1 VAGDN
6 VVGSTAV
13 MTALGP
19 EAADELRRRIDDLG
33 RRAIA
38 SFDGEEIKHTG
49 DGLMVAFSS
58 AVDALG
64 AACAVQQAAARARAV
79 DRRVPHLR
87 VGVATGEA
95 AEENDDWF
103 GPPLVEAARLCA
115 AADGDQILTTQIVSL
130 LVGARGGYSF
140 RALGE
145 RVLKGFEAP
154 VAVVEVKWTTAP
166 AVVPLPEAV
175 SAADRGPHVGRADA
189 LDQLRH
195 AWEGTAEKGT
205 RVVVVGGEPG
215 IGKTRLVGALAA
227 DVHRVGGIV
236 LWGSCDEELT
246 AGYEPV
252 VDGLRHLLEH
262 LRPDEL
268 ESLAPKP
275 ELGRLVPE
283 LRDRLPGLG
292 EPVAGDPDAE
302 RLASFEAV
310 RELLCAAATQV
321 GPVLLVLDDA
331 HWAPAPTLL
340 LFRHLAQAEGSCPIL
355 LVATYRETELDRV
368 HPFADLLADLRRRDD
383 VERVRLAGL
392 DDDAVA
398 DLVEELA
405 GHQLDGEARSMAA
418 VVRAETEGNPFF
430 VVQVLRHLAESGVL
444 VRSGDR
450 WTSPMAIAEF
460 GIPEGVKEVIGRRLS
475 RLPPAGDRA
484 VAVAAAVGRE
494 FDLEMIEQ
502 LLDNDSNDVLDG
514 LDAAVAARLIDE
526 VPGHPGRYRFVHA
539 LVRQTLRAELS
550 AARRARLHSRIG
562 ALLAARADADPAA
575 VALHLCAGAP
585 AGDARAAVEWSLKAL
600 DQANASLAWEEA
612 LAVADRALEVLEI
625 TDPPHLASRVRVRIG
640 RARALLLSGD
650 VPGSKSES
658 LLAVR
663 DAEASGDAKL
673 MVRAAIARVG
683 WGQTSLTERYD
694 LNLWIGH
701 LFEGAAYLPR

>member
-1 VAGDN
+1 
-6 VVGSTAV
+6 
-13 MTALGP
+13 M
-19 EAADELRRRIDDLG
+19 
-33 RRAIA
+33 
-38 SFDGEEIKHTG
+38 
-49 DGLMVAFSS
+49 
-58 AVDALG
+58 
-64 AACAVQQAAARARAV
+64 
-79 DRRVPHLR
+79 
-87 VGVATGEA
+87 
-95 AEENDDWF
+95 
-103 GPPLVEAARLCA
+103 
-115 AADGDQILTTQIVSL
+115 TTQIVSL

-514 LDAAVAARLIDE
+514 LDAAVAARLIDQHTAAIDGLTTRIE
-526 VPGHPGRYRFVHA
+526 VMVEPFCGARDLIVTIPGISTGVADVIIAETGADMTRFPSAGHLASWAGTTPGSNESAGRIKSTHTRPGSPYLKGA
-539 LVRQTLRAELS
+539 LGVAAMS
-550 AARRARLHSRIG
+550 AARTNGTYLSAKYRRI
-562 ALLAARADADPAA
+562 AARRGPVKAI
-575 VALHLCAGAP
+575 V
-585 AGDARAAVEWSLKAL
+585 AVEHAMLIAIWNMLSTGTLYNDPGADFYTRLNPDKAKNRAL
-600 DQANASLAWEEA
+600 DQLRKMGYDVTLNPLA
-612 LAVADRALEVLEI
+612 
-625 TDPPHLASRVRVRIG
+625 
-640 RARALLLSGD
+640 
-650 VPGSKSES
+650 
-658 LLAVR
+658 
-663 DAEASGDAKL
+663 
-673 MVRAAIARVG
+673 AAG
-683 WGQTSLTERYD
+683 
-694 LNLWIGH
+694 
-701 LFEGAAYLPR
+701 